1 MISSL
6 PNRPLYEPEADTL
19 TEEGPIDLVTPG
31 SPASVQEDEDGTQR
45 VHDLLI
51 FIDET
56 VAALAYTDEENGW
69 TLIAKET
76 DENDDAYELA
86 HDQLLE
92 YRGYDGLNR
101 KEALKR
107 AVVKLYGLPEEAIEA
122 NPEELASLGEE

>member
-6 PNRPLYEPEADTL
+6 PNRPLYEPEADAL
-19 TEEGPIDLVTPG
+19 TEESPIDLVAPAT
-31 SPASVQEDEDGTQR
+31 PASVQEDEDGKYR
-45 VHDLLI
+45 IHDLLV

-56 VAALAYTDEENGW
+56 VAALAYTDEEGGW
-69 TLIAKET
+69 TLVAKET
-76 DENDDAYELA
+76 DENDDAYELVY
-86 HDQLLE
+86 DNLLD
-92 YRGYDGLNR
+92 YRGYEELDR